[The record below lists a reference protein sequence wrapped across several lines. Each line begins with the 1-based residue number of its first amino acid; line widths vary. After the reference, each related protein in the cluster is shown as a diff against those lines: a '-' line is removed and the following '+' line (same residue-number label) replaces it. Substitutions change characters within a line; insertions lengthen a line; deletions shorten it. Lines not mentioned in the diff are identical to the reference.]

1 MNTTKYTPQ
10 DYKSD
15 QYVRWC
21 PGCGDYATL
30 NSLYKALAET
40 GIPPHQMAFVSGIG
54 CSSRLPYYV
63 NTYGFHTIHG
73 RGAAIATGVKT
84 ARPDLSVWLVT
95 GDGDC
100 LAIGGNHFIHTVRR
114 NVDLNI
120 ILMNN
125 KIYGLTKGQYSP
137 TSDRGFVSRT
147 SPYGT
152 VEDPFIPA
160 ELTFGA
166 RGTFFAR
173 AIDVDITNLADIFVT
188 AARHKGTSVVEILV
202 NCVIFNDNAYEQIA
216 DKAFRA
222 DKTIFLRHGEK
233 MLFGKEN
240 EKGLVLEGF
249 KLKAVTV
256 GQGGY
261 TLDDVLVHDAH
272 EKDNTLHLMLA
283 MMKDELPVAMGVI
296 REVAIP
302 TYESSVATQIEEV
315 QAKQP
320 DMKLRDFLMSG
331 EVWEIK

>member
-1 MNTTKYTPQ
+1 MNTYTPQ

-40 GIPPHQMAFVSGIG
+40 GIPPYQIAFISGIG
-54 CSSRLPYYV
+54 CSSRLPYYM

-100 LAIGGNHFIHTVRR
+100 LAIGGNHFIHSVRR
-114 NVDLNI
+114 NIDMNI
-120 ILMNN
+120 LLFNN
-125 KIYGLTKGQYSP
+125 KVYGLTKGQYSP
-137 TSDRGFVSRT
+137 TSDRGFITKS
-147 SPYGT
+147 SPFGT
-152 VEDPFIPA
+152 VEDPFVPA

-173 AIDVDITNLADIFVT
+173 AFDVDISNLADIFV
-188 AARHKGTSVVEILV
+188 AAAKHKGTSVVEILV
-202 NCVIFNDNAYEQIA
+202 NCVIFNDNTHKQIT
-216 DKAFRA
+216 DKTFRP

-240 EKGLVLEGF
+240 DKGIVLEGL
-249 KLKAVTV
+249 KLKAVTI
-256 GQGGY
+256 GQNGY
-261 TLDDVLVHDAH
+261 TLDDILVHDAF
-272 EKDNTLHLMLA
+272 ETDNTLHLMLA

-296 REVAIP
+296 RDAKAP
-302 TYESSVATQIEEV
+302 TYDESVTQQIDDI
-315 QAKQP
+315 QAQQP
-320 DMKLRDFLMSG
+320 VRKLQDFLMSG